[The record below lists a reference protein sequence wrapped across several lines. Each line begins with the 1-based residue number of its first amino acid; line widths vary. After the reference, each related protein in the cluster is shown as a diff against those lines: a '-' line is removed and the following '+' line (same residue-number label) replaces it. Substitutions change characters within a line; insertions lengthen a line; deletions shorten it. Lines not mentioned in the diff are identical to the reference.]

1 MDYLSDTT
9 FLIGR
14 WRERAASPEQ
24 RFIDQHPDAALA
36 LPWVVKGE
44 FLRGA
49 VLAGLSAEVVARFL
63 DRYRVVWPTEQTLQR
78 YAETWA
84 ALAHGRQMVGVHDL
98 WIAVCALEHDL
109 PLLTRNAAEF
119 GRVPRLRVVDYAK
132 PPSPPE

>member
-14 WRERAASPEQ
+14 WRERSASPEQ
-24 RFIDQHPDAALA
+24 RFIEQHPDAALA
-36 LPWVVKGE
+36 MPWVVKGE

-49 VLAGLSAEVVARFL
+49 VLAGHSAEVVAPFL
-63 DRYRVVWPTEQTLQR
+63 DRYCVVWPTERTLR
-78 YAETWA
+78 LYADTWA
-84 ALAHGRQMVGVHDL
+84 ALARSRQMVGVHDL

-119 GRVPRLRVVDYAK
+119 ARVPNLRVEAYAE
-132 PPSPPE
+132 PPSPSD